1 MAIKLKPNAPG
12 ITVTHPVIFN
22 FYLFRTSRW
31 YSPRVLWTFGKTWRS
46 DGKKISRIF
55 MAIQVKIDRSGRRG
69 KTVTMITNIQHNPQ
83 VIEKL
88 EKKLKQQCGAG
99 GTSYAKTIEI
109 QGEHVDKVK
118 SYLQKE
124 GYDVK

>member
-1 MAIKLKPNAPG
+1 
-12 ITVTHPVIFN
+12 
-22 FYLFRTSRW
+22 
-31 YSPRVLWTFGKTWRS
+31 
-46 DGKKISRIF
+46 

-83 VIEKL
+83 VIEEL

-99 GTSYAKTIEI
+99 GTSYAKKIEI
-109 QGEHVDKVK
+109 QGDHVDKVK
-118 SYLQKE
+118 SYLEKE

>member
-1 MAIKLKPNAPG
+1 MAIE
-12 ITVTHPVIFN
+12 
-22 FYLFRTSRW
+22 
-31 YSPRVLWTFGKTWRS
+31 
-46 DGKKISRIF
+46 
-55 MAIQVKIDRSGRRG
+55 VKIDRSGRRG
-69 KTVTMITNIQHNPQ
+69 KTVTVISNIQHNPQ

-109 QGEHVDKVK
+109 QGEHVEKVK
-118 SYLQKE
+118 KVLRKE

>member
-1 MAIKLKPNAPG
+1 MAVNVKLDN
-12 ITVTHPVIFN
+12 
-22 FYLFRTSRW
+22 
-31 YSPRVLWTFGKTWRS
+31 
-46 DGKKISRIF
+46 
-55 MAIQVKIDRSGRRG
+55 SGRRG

-109 QGEHVDKVK
+109 QGDHVDKIT
-118 SYLQKE
+118 SYLRKE
-124 GYDVK
+124 GYEVK

>member
-1 MAIKLKPNAPG
+1 
-12 ITVTHPVIFN
+12 
-22 FYLFRTSRW
+22 
-31 YSPRVLWTFGKTWRS
+31 
-46 DGKKISRIF
+46 